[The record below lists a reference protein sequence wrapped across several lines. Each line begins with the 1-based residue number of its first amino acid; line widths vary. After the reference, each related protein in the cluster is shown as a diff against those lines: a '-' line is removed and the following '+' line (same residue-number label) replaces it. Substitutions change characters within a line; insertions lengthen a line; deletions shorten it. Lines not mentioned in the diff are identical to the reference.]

1 MSKIWQQ
8 FFLRM
13 VHFSEKINKDIS
25 VSIGIQNLV
34 IGDLKGK
41 TALGRGC
48 DNRSSE
54 NPGIAKKGGGV

>member
-1 MSKIWQQ
+1 
-8 FFLRM
+8 M

-41 TALGRGC
+41 TASPGAHGKLPL
-48 DNRSSE
+48 
-54 NPGIAKKGGGV
+54 NPATLLADMNNCICAQII